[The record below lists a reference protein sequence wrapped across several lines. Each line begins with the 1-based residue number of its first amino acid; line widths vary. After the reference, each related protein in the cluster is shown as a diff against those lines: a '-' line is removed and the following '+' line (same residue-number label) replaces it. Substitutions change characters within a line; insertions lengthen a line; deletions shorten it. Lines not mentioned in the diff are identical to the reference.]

1 MDNMKIEEI
10 YNETFSGLTL
20 FYRDTNLSEK
30 LISNYKV
37 GQIIMERGFT
47 DMTYIGGGLS
57 SNFRYLIASS
67 SGKDLSAFNP
77 DSAKTGHILL
87 SSNAYFKILDIK
99 KIENKTQI
107 FLLNIPEKSIEFFKS
122 ATSNIEEDITE
133 KARQSFIDKI
143 NSDLIPELQ
152 SEDWKERT
160 KFPIGMNDNGEMFF
174 DDSKIV
180 TKDIIKTEA
189 VKTETVK
196 IKEENNNQNKDEKP
210 WWKIW

>member
-1 MDNMKIEEI
+1 MDNNKIEEI

-57 SNFRYLIASS
+57 SNLRYLIASS
-67 SGKDLSAFNP
+67 NGKNLSAFNP

-87 SSNAYFKILDIK
+87 SSNSYFKILDIQ

-107 FLLNIPEKSIEFFKS
+107 FLLNIPENSIEYFKS
-122 ATSNIEEDITE
+122 ATSNIEDEITE
-133 KARQSFIDKI
+133 KAKQSFIDKI
-143 NSDLIPELQ
+143 NSDLTPELQ
-152 SEDWKERT
+152 TEDWKERT

-174 DDSKIV
+174 DDTKI
-180 TKDIIKTEA
+180 IIQ
-189 VKTETVK
+189 TETENVEPK
-196 IKEENNNQNKDEKP
+196 TSEIVNNNRNENKKP